1 MCRSGRAANSS
12 AHQEGLG
19 GPIQLLDVAMNLGR
33 RYNLQD
39 QAHFQGMNGHK
50 IRDGLRME
58 RNHKKFE
65 AAKVSGFKVS

>member
-1 MCRSGRAANSS
+1 
-12 AHQEGLG
+12 
-19 GPIQLLDVAMNLGR
+19 MNLGR

-50 IRDGLRME
+50 IRDGLRMV
-58 RNHKKFE
+58 RNHKKSE